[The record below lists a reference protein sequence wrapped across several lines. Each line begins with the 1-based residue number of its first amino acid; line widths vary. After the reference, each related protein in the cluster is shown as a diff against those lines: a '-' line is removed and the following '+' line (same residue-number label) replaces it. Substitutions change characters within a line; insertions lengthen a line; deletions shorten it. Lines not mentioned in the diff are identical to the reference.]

1 MNILYLKLRIL
12 FVAMIFINY
21 CAIGQF
27 TLEHI
32 LPNLSDQK
40 LKAQDLTTIRISSQY
55 EDPTT
60 GFKHVYLEQ
69 QYNGVPIY
77 PIQMSLHF
85 DAHDQLMHKFE
96 NSNNTCTIFNNRM
109 CSSSD

>member
-12 FVAMIFINY
+12 IVAMIFINY

-40 LKAQDLTTIRISSQY
+40 LKAQDLSTIHISSQY
-55 EDPTT
+55 ADPTT

-69 QYNGVPIY
+69 HV
-77 PIQMSLHF
+77 F
-85 DAHDQLMHKFE
+85 K
-96 NSNNTCTIFNNRM
+96 
-109 CSSSD
+109 